1 MCLPV
6 SAAEFSA
13 PTVSDSGQALMPEDT
28 GNFGKGLLELA
39 RKALARLRP
48 DLAQCVRVCA
58 GVLGAAILTG
68 LLRCFSG
75 AEKGLANLAGVLVVS
90 ALLGTTANSMIALG
104 RETVAQ
110 ISDYGKLLLPVMTG
124 ALAAQGG
131 VTTSTALYVG
141 TAAFDTALSGLIANF
156 LIPMVYGFLVL
167 GIGACA
173 LGEKTLG
180 KLQELVK
187 GLVTWTL
194 KTVLIVFTSYMGITG
209 VVSGTTD
216 AAALKAAKLT
226 MSTVVPVVGGIL
238 SDASESVLVG
248 MGAMKNAA
256 GIYGILASSAIFLE
270 PFLKI
275 AAHYLS
281 LKVTGALC
289 AALSDGELG
298 KLVDSFS
305 GAMGLMLAM
314 TGAACLLLFVSTV
327 CFLKGVG

>member
-1 MCLPV
+1 M
-6 SAAEFSA
+6 
-13 PTVSDSGQALMPEDT
+13 
-28 GNFGKGLLELA
+28 
-39 RKALARLRP
+39 
-48 DLAQCVRVCA
+48 
-58 GVLGAAILTG
+58 
-68 LLRCFSG
+68 
-75 AEKGLANLAGVLVVS
+75 
-90 ALLGTTANSMIALG
+90 TA
-104 RETVAQ
+104 
-110 ISDYGKLLLPVMTG
+110 
-124 ALAAQGG
+124 
-131 VTTSTALYVG
+131 STALYVG
-141 TAAFDTALSGLIANF
+141 TAAFDSALGGVIANL

-173 LGEKTLG
+173 LGEQTLG

-187 GLVTWTL
+187 SLVTWTL
-194 KTVLIVFTSYMGITG
+194 KTVLIIFTSYMGITG

-226 MSTVVPVVGGIL
+226 MSTVVPVVGSVL

-248 MGAMKNAA
+248 MGTMKNAA
-256 GIYGILASSAIFLE
+256 GIYGILAAGAIFLE

-281 LKVTGALC
+281 LKVTGSLC

-298 KLVDSFS
+298 KLVDTFS